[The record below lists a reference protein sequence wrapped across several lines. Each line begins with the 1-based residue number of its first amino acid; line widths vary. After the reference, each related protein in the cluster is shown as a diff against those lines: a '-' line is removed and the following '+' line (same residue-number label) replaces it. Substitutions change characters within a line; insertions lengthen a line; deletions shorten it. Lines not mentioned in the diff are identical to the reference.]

1 LRSFTI
7 DDYKSYAVSAATG
20 AGKVYVKD
28 ASHPT
33 SVTVNQEFSWYL
45 VGEVRDGTVRNPA
58 IGYYYYNGPADRI
71 RLVKNDGSAVDLPKG
86 YAAVLLKKGDQPV
99 GTTIDSR
106 DVFRGAV
113 YPAAGTYTIYLC
125 AGALSDDEAAASVA
139 SVMDLYE
146 HVTSHV
152 SSLTGLPLS
161 IQASPLLS
169 ALRVAAPAGFGAV
182 LLLLTMLAR

>member
-1 LRSFTI
+1 
-7 DDYKSYAVSAATG
+7 
-20 AGKVYVKD
+20 VKD

-58 IGYYYYNGPADRI
+58 IGYYYYNGPADKI
-71 RLVKNDGSAVDLPKG
+71 KLVKKDGTTLDLARG
-86 YAAVLLKKGDQPV
+86 YVAILLKKGDQPV

-106 DVFRGAV
+106 DAFRGAV
-113 YPAAGTYTIYLC
+113 YPFAGTYTIYLC
-125 AGALSDDEAAASVA
+125 AGALSDDEAAASAA

-152 SSLTGLPLS
+152 SSLAGAPLS
-161 IQASPLLS
+161 IQASPLSS
-169 ALRVAAPAGFGAV
+169 ALRAAAPAGFGVA

>member
-1 LRSFTI
+1 MRTFTI
-7 DDYKSYAVSAATG
+7 HDYKSYAVSVAAP

-33 SVTVNQEFSWYL
+33 SVAVNQEFSWYL

-71 RLVKNDGSAVDLPKG
+71 RLVRKDGSAVDLPKG
-86 YAAVLLKKGDQPV
+86 SVAVLLKKGDQPA

-106 DVFRGAV
+106 DVLRGAV
-113 YPAAGTYTIYLC
+113 YPVAGTYTIVLC
-125 AGALSDDEAAASVA
+125 AGAVSDEEAAVSVA
-139 SVMDLYE
+139 SVMGLYE

-152 SSLTGLPLS
+152 SSLTGVPLS

-169 ALRVAAPAGFGAV
+169 VMLVLAPAGLGTA
-182 LLLLTMLAR
+182 LLLLTRLAR

>member
-1 LRSFTI
+1 MHTFTI
-7 DDYKSYAVSAATG
+7 HDYRNYSVQASGV

-58 IGYYYYNGPADRI
+58 IGYCYYNGPADRI
-71 RLVKNDGSAVDLPKG
+71 RLVKKDGSAVDLPKG
-86 YAAVLLKKGDQPV
+86 YVAVLLKKGDQPV

-113 YPAAGTYTIYLC
+113 YPVAGTYTVYLC
-125 AGALSDDEAAASVA
+125 TGALSDDEAAVSVA

-152 SSLTGLPLS
+152 SSLTSMPLS
-161 IQASPLLS
+161 IQASPILD
-169 ALRVAAPAGFGAV
+169 ALRAVAPAGFGVA
-182 LLLLTMLAR
+182 LFLLTMLAR